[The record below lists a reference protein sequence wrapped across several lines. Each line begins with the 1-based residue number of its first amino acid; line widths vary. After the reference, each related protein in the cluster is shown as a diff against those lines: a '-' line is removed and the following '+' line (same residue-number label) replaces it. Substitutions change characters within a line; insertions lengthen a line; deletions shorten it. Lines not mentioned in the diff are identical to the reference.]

1 MKLRSFFAFGQKG
14 KNVQIRE
21 HMLRKA
27 AKTQKGQER
36 VRGLL
41 VHAMDVFIECGYE
54 GASLD
59 KIIRKAGGSK
69 ATLYQNFGSKEG
81 LFIAALELMADD
93 LYEACVS
100 DYVPG
105 RTLAEDLRSFGGIFL
120 QGILAPRSVA
130 VMRLI
135 YAQSTHLAHVG
146 QWFYQSGIE
155 ASYLGFAKVLEN
167 HINAPLDD
175 LKATAAVFLE
185 ALRGP
190 FLQKALCLPET
201 EISDEEMKAQ
211 LERGIEFAL
220 AYIEKKYSG
229 QQIADDQR
237 R

>member
-1 MKLRSFFAFGQKG
+1 M
-14 KNVQIRE
+14 
-21 HMLRKA
+21 
-27 AKTQKGQER
+27 
-36 VRGLL
+36 
-41 VHAMDVFIECGYE
+41 
-54 GASLD
+54 
-59 KIIRKAGGSK
+59 
-69 ATLYQNFGSKEG
+69 
-81 LFIAALELMADD
+81 
-93 LYEACVS
+93 
-100 DYVPG
+100 
-105 RTLAEDLRSFGGIFL
+105 
-120 QGILAPRSVA
+120 
-130 VMRLI
+130 
-135 YAQSTHLAHVG
+135 
-146 QWFYQSGIE
+146 
-155 ASYLGFAKVLEN
+155 GFAKVLEN

>member
-1 MKLRSFFAFGQKG
+1 M
-14 KNVQIRE
+14 QIRE

-41 VHAMDVFIECGYE
+41 VQAMDVFIECGYE

-59 KIIRKAGGSK
+59 KIIQKSGGSK
-69 ATLYQNFGSKEG
+69 ATLYQNFGSKQG

-93 LYEACVS
+93 LYEACVA

-120 QGILAPRSVA
+120 RGILDPRSVA
-130 VMRLI
+130 VMRLV
-135 YAQSTHLAHVG
+135 YAQSARLEQVG

-167 HINAPLDD
+167 HIDAPLNE
-175 LKATAAVFLE
+175 LRATAAIFLE

-190 FLQKALCLPET
+190 LFQKALCLPDTAFKQEDIDK
-201 EISDEEMKAQ
+201 E
-211 LERGIEFAL
+211 LERCIDFAL
-220 AYIEKKYSG
+220 AYIQKNYSG
-229 QQIADDQR
+229 RLLDAAAGHPQLLSNLQECFD
-237 R
+237 